1 MLNLDAIK
9 FEVDTSELTAAV
21 QKLDALRSSLSKV
34 TTPTKALAKAER
46 DLAAANLANSKAA
59 DVQARTAERT
69 AKAQRVIES
78 STKAATSILQRQKD
92 ILEFMAAGFSK
103 GQSSTLAYAKASGQ
117 LSKELEGV
125 LVAQRKLQGGDPFD
139 KSQAGV
145 TSLKNQL
152 AELKDEMRATGAGVE
167 LTSKQYKELARDKM
181 RLIEA
186 AKQTGSSFEELRQKI
201 RDYQAEFITTAQKV
215 NMLTEAEKARERA
228 ARDRA
233 NATRA
238 IAAEEERMA
247 AITANL
253 NDATLQHSSASDV
266 AARRLANYQRNLRL
280 AGVEQSLA
288 TKKLAAY
295 KVQLE
300 AAMAVENKRRMDHLS
315 RALAPQIS
323 DVVVS
328 LGSGMNPMTV
338 LLQQGLQVRDL
349 IGQSG
354 VAAQDLQKAFKTAAS
369 EMVASIRGTTV
380 ALGALAFGA
389 LADAGKAV
397 LTFAG
402 NLPLISHGLTGVNKA
417 ANALF
422 VSMAVSGTPGA
433 LAFGKAIEY
442 VSKALVAFTS
452 VGILGVITGLVGLM
466 VGLKNVITEEN
477 NLAKALAMNQ
487 ANLKITHTEAVTLAG
502 GMKELGITTR
512 QAMEVLT
519 EMAKAGQFPRDSLNQ
534 IIESAVMMDRYAGVA
549 VEDTVKSFQKLAEKP
564 VDSLLELSK
573 STGMIAP
580 AVTDMVISL
589 KEQGKTA
596 EATSVAISALADV
609 NSKRVTQMK
618 EDYNGFSL
626 FVKEL
631 AVSIKNFFSEVF
643 HDLWSKTDP
652 NKVAGKQLENLAAR
666 IAEVKENLAFN
677 SKLGVQGDTSL
688 LKSLEDQYRV
698 LSSQLSARVRLA
710 AEDQKSIQY
719 NSEVAALQA
728 EAQKAR
734 EVSLTK
740 ESKLEKEIAEYK
752 AKAAKARSMGRMD
765 DAKAFD
771 DAAAKLTK
779 DLKEA
784 RERTNNKLNKDLNNA
799 NNSLQTFV
807 GNMRAAEEQAEYFD
821 ESLTEADKAL
831 IKIQNSEAWRNGSPG
846 MRKQALEA
854 AEAASAA
861 QKYAN
866 GIAAI
871 KSALERLAD
880 VQLDAKLLD
889 AEGAMISSGMDSNLV
904 AYYSSMKKE
913 ELDLENRI
921 LGIRNSQAT
930 ETQKALQIDIERQI
944 TAQKILNIQTEYKN
958 KIEET
963 VQALTKS
970 TAEETA
976 LLEFQASTIGLIGKE
991 RDRQLKIK
999 QLELEMER
1007 ELAKVLDENQKTRIR
1022 DAYAQKIKNVDK
1034 EIALDYSEKM
1044 YDSVTDALV
1053 TALVD
1058 GGKAGSKKLRDI
1070 IEAELREPI
1079 TIFVK
1084 AVVQQMV
1091 GGIFGGGGG
1100 GGSWMEQAASGVY
1113 NYYTQGAGANS
1124 IVGQGVNA
1132 VSNYAVASSYGT
1144 NYGSQQTAMLLAQ
1157 EQGMTTA
1164 AGGWMTYLG
1173 YAALIAAAVMVAENL
1188 YEKGWNRKALGDGD
1202 SEQKRF
1208 GYTKF
1213 NTDPNMGNSAIYDY
1227 ADPGM
1232 SKFRRNMMDMV
1243 GFSEKWADIFSG
1255 SVRMANLFGRKL
1267 GAYGYAAEI
1276 QNGETT
1282 SVGGFARYKGGL
1294 FRSNKTVAVDIDSRD
1309 AEKLRADIETIK
1321 ESSRNMAISM
1331 GYSADAID
1339 NYSGSLK
1346 VNFKNATTAEEQAKR
1361 YAEAM
1366 ENLQWE
1372 MLKSTDGF
1380 KMTKEEFKQLREE
1393 ALKLGEASGYSAQ
1406 TMTDTLIAGMTGRM
1420 DQANVGAVIGDQ
1432 LVGSIYNALASGFA
1446 QSITN
1451 SITTMIIQPVM
1462 TSIMTGG
1469 LVSAAV
1475 SSASMAAVLSQ
1486 AKKAIDYFNQLVS
1499 DPSFQAFIADLN
1511 KLGADLARLTVAPAK
1526 NIKSFGTAAMNAGKS
1541 AADAAKKI
1549 KDERYNLEGKLLGM
1563 LGRTAELRQRELAA
1577 LHASN
1582 RALQQHIYALEDA
1595 EAKFDAVVKAAEETL
1610 DKAKEARDSVKEIF
1624 DYLTDQIRELRNEVE
1639 GPAAMQRVEAQRYL
1653 NQLLASGETPDQ
1665 EKLSRAVESLRG
1677 GLENENFATQ
1687 QDADRQRLLLA
1698 NTLSGINKNAEGNLS
1713 KLDKEIKLLEDQ
1725 LKLAEDQKNALN
1737 GIQTYTFNTVEAVKA
1752 LQVTMD
1758 EYANVVGKALGVV
1771 VKPPSGPPTMKPTG
1785 TGSGSSGGSSG
1796 SSGSGSS
1803 GSSGGSGSGKQWT
1816 ADGYWSKNKDLQ
1828 EEFAR
1833 LLAADLADDMK
1844 VNSPQFN
1851 KDPNLSYRDEYLK
1864 WHWETKGQNEKR
1876 KYAKGGAFTNSVV
1889 FSPTSFHNSEM
1900 AEKGPEAIMPLE
1912 NVGGSLGVRAIS
1924 SSTDQLEEKFDV
1936 LNIAVQQMAVTTNK
1950 LFRLFNNARGED
1962 GTSINV
1968 TVTNESTNPVLV
1980 DPV

>member
-59 DVQARTAERT
+59 DVQARTAERK
-69 AKAQRVIES
+69 AKAQKAIES
-78 STKAATSILQRQKD
+78 STKAATAILQRQKD

-181 RLIEA
+181 RLIES
-186 AKQTGSSFEELRQKI
+186 AKQTGLSFKELRQKI

-215 NMLTEAEKARERA
+215 NMLTEAEKTRERA

-233 NATRA
+233 NAIRA
-238 IAAEEERMA
+238 VAAEEERMGV
-247 AITANL
+247 ITDNL
-253 NDATLQHSSASDV
+253 NDSTLQHASVSDI
-266 AARRLANYQRNLRL
+266 AARRLANYQRNLRI
-280 AGVEQSLA
+280 AGVSQDEM
-288 TKKLAAY
+288 TKRIAAY

-300 AAMAVENKRRMDHLS
+300 RVTAVEQKRRMDHLS

-369 EMVASIRGTTV
+369 EMVSSIRGTIV

-397 LTFAG
+397 TSFAG
-402 NLPLISHGLTGVNKA
+402 SLPGISHGLDGINRSIDSMTKSGVPGMSMLAKA
-417 ANALF
+417 VQYLGTTFVAL
-422 VSMAVSGTPGA
+422 SS
-433 LAFGKAIEY
+433 L
-442 VSKALVAFTS
+442 
-452 VGILGVITGLVGLM
+452 GILGVITMLGGLLIATGKVISEQTDLSRALLTTGASLGL
-466 VGLKNVITEEN
+466 T
-477 NLAKALAMNQ
+477 AASARD
-487 ANLKITHTEAVTLAG
+487 LAG
-502 GMKELGITTR
+502 SIDGLSTSKGI
-512 QAMEVLT
+512 EVLT
-519 EMAKAGQFPRDSLNQ
+519 EMGKAGGFTKEQFNQ
-534 IIESAVMMDRYAGVA
+534 IAMAAADMERYVGQSIEDTIKQFKDLQKDPVEALAKLAAGNGQVELATLKRIKQLKDAGKEEQAAAEATLAHAAALGVISTTAEAELHPMQRLWIDIKKAIGSVWEEIKNLARADAIILPFRVA
-549 VEDTVKSFQKLAEKP
+549 FDTVKGVVYDTWLGIKFIGRA
-564 VDSLLELSK
+564 
-573 STGMIAP
+573 IAGVI
-580 AVTDMVISL
+580 AVV
-589 KEQGKTA
+589 
-596 EATSVAISALADV
+596 SALATGGITAAAATVKTLKDDFKDGV
-609 NSKRVTQMK
+609 AEREKFMK
-618 EDYNGFSL
+618 GLYNYD
-626 FVKEL
+626 KP
-631 AVSIKNFFSEVF
+631 
-643 HDLWSKTDP
+643 DP
-652 NKVAGKQLENLAAR
+652 NTGG
-666 IAEVKENLAFN
+666 
-677 SKLGVQGDTSL
+677 SG
-688 LKSLEDQYRV
+688 
-698 LSSQLSARVRLA
+698 
-710 AEDQKSIQY
+710 
-719 NSEVAALQA
+719 
-728 EAQKAR
+728 
-734 EVSLTK
+734 
-740 ESKLEKEIAEYK
+740 K
-752 AKAAKARSMGRMD
+752 AKNAK
-765 DAKAFD
+765 
-771 DAAAKLTK
+771 DAAAFLETLKKTK
-779 DLKEA
+779 TEA
-784 RERTNNKLNKDLNNA
+784 EKADDK
-799 NNSLQTFV
+799 LQTFV
-807 GNMRAAEEQAEYFD
+807 NSMAAAKEQAEYFD
-821 ESLTEADKAL
+821 DSLTDADKAL
-831 IKIQNSEAWRNGSPG
+831 IKIQNSEAWKNGSPG
-846 MRKQALEA
+846 MRKQAIEA

-861 QKYAN
+861 QKYLA
-866 GIAAI
+866 GINAI
-871 KSALERLAD
+871 KAALERLAD

-1173 YAALIAAAVMVAENL
+1173 YAALIAAAVMVAQNL
-1188 YEKGWNRKALGDGD
+1188 YEKGYNRLALGHG
-1202 SEQKRF
+1202 EGQQKRF
-1208 GYTKF
+1208 GYSEF
-1213 NTDPNMGNSAIYDY
+1213 ETDPKMGRSWQYDNNIPVPLLTTGLEKIAY
-1227 ADPGM
+1227 DIGKWAGM
-1232 SKFRRNMMDMV
+1232 
-1243 GFSEKWADIFSG
+1243 SEKWATILSG
-1255 SVRMANLFGRKL
+1255 TTRVATLFGRKL

-1462 TSIMTGG
+1462 TSIMMGG
-1469 LVSAAV
+1469 VASAAV
-1475 SSASMAAVLSQ
+1475 SSASMNAVLSQ

-1526 NIKSFGTAAMNAGKS
+1526 NIKAFGTAAMNAGNS

-1610 DKAKEARDSVKEIF
+1610 DKAKEARDSVKEVF

-1785 TGSGSSGGSSG
+1785 TGSGLSGGGGGSG
-1796 SSGSGSS
+1796 SSGG

-1844 VNSPQFN
+1844 ANSPQFN
-1851 KDPNLSYRDEYLK
+1851 KDPALSYRDEYLK

-1936 LNIAVQQMAVTTNK
+1936 LNIAVQQMTVTTNK

-1968 TVTNESTNPVLV
+1968 TVINESTNPVLV

>member
-186 AKQTGSSFEELRQKI
+186 AKQTGSSFAELRQKI

-215 NMLTEAEKARERA
+215 NMLTEAEKTRERA

-238 IAAEEERMA
+238 VAAEEERMA

-369 EMVASIRGTTV
+369 EMVSSIRGTIV

-397 LTFAG
+397 TSFAG
-402 NLPLISHGLTGVNKA
+402 SLPGISHGLDGINRSIDSMTKSGVPGMSMLAKA
-417 ANALF
+417 VQYLGTTFVAL
-422 VSMAVSGTPGA
+422 SS
-433 LAFGKAIEY
+433 L
-442 VSKALVAFTS
+442 
-452 VGILGVITGLVGLM
+452 GILGVITMLGGLLIATGKVISEQTDLSRALLTTGASLGL
-466 VGLKNVITEEN
+466 T
-477 NLAKALAMNQ
+477 AASARD
-487 ANLKITHTEAVTLAG
+487 LAG
-502 GMKELGITTR
+502 SIDGLSTSKGI
-512 QAMEVLT
+512 EVLT
-519 EMAKAGQFPRDSLNQ
+519 EMGKAGGFTKEQFNQ
-534 IIESAVMMDRYAGVA
+534 IAIAAADMERYVGQSI
-549 VEDTVKSFQKLAEKP
+549 EDTIKQFKDLQKDPVEALAKLAAGNGQ
-564 VDSLLELSK
+564 VELATLK
-573 STGMIAP
+573 RIKQLKDAGKEEQ
-580 AVTDMVISL
+580 AV
-589 KEQGKTA
+589 A
-596 EATSVAISALADV
+596 EATLAH
-609 NSKRVTQMK
+609 
-618 EDYNGFSL
+618 
-626 FVKEL
+626 
-631 AVSIKNFFSEVF
+631 A
-643 HDLWSKTDP
+643 
-652 NKVAGKQLENLAAR
+652 
-666 IAEVKENLAFN
+666 
-677 SKLGVQGDTSL
+677 
-688 LKSLEDQYRV
+688 
-698 LSSQLSARVRLA
+698 
-710 AEDQKSIQY
+710 
-719 NSEVAALQA
+719 AALQA
-728 EAQKAR
+728 ISATAEAELHPMQRLWIDIKKAIGSVWEEIKNLARADAIILPFRVAFDTVKGVVYDTWLGIKFIGRAIAGVIAVVSALATGGITAAAATVKTLKDDFKDGVAER
-734 EVSLTK
+734 EKFMKGLYNYDKPDPNTGGSG
-740 ESKLEKEIAEYK
+740 K
-752 AKAAKARSMGRMD
+752 AKNAK
-765 DAKAFD
+765 
-771 DAAAKLTK
+771 DAAAFLETLKKTK
-779 DLKEA
+779 TEA
-784 RERTNNKLNKDLNNA
+784 EKADDK
-799 NNSLQTFV
+799 LQTFV
-807 GNMRAAEEQAEYFD
+807 NSMAAAKEQAEYFD
-821 ESLTEADKAL
+821 DSLTDADKAL
-831 IKIQNSEAWRNGSPG
+831 IKIQNSEAWKNGSPG
-846 MRKQALEA
+846 MKKQAIDA

-861 QKYAN
+861 QRYLA
-866 GIAAI
+866 GINAI
-871 KSALERLAD
+871 KAALERLAD

-921 LGIRNSQAT
+921 LGIRNSQAN

-1058 GGKAGSKKLRDI
+1058 GGKEGSKKLRDI

-1084 AVVQQMV
+1084 AIVQQMV
-1091 GGIFGGGGG
+1091 GGIFGGGSGS

-1124 IVGQGVNA
+1124 IVGTGVNA
-1132 VSNYAVASSYGT
+1132 ISNYAVASSYGT
-1144 NYGSQQTAMLLAQ
+1144 TAGSQQTAMLLAQ

-1164 AGGWMTYLG
+1164 AGGWMSYVN

-1321 ESSRNMAISM
+1321 ESSRNMAVSM
-1331 GYSADAID
+1331 GYSAEAID

-1380 KMTKEEFKQLREE
+1380 KMTREEFKQLREE

-1432 LVGSIYNALASGFA
+1432 IVGSIYNALASGFA

-1451 SITTMIIQPVM
+1451 SITTMIIQPIM
-1462 TSIMTGG
+1462 TSILMGG
-1469 LVSAAV
+1469 SVSAAV
-1475 SSASMAAVLSQ
+1475 SSASINAVMTQARAA
-1486 AKKAIDYFNQLVS
+1486 INYFNQLVS
-1499 DPSFQAFIADLN
+1499 DPAFQAFIADMN
-1511 KLGADLARLTVAPAK
+1511 KLGADLARLTVTPAK
-1526 NIKSFGTAAMNAGKS
+1526 HIKAFGTAAMNAGNA

-1549 KDERYNLEGKLLGM
+1549 KDERYNIEGKLLGM

-1610 DKAKEARDSVKEIF
+1610 DKAKEARDSVKEVF

-1771 VKPPSGPPTMKPTG
+1771 VKPPSGPPTVKPTG
-1785 TGSGSSGGSSG
+1785 TGSGSSGGGGRSG
-1796 SSGSGSS
+1796 SSGG

-1844 VNSPQFN
+1844 ANSPQFN